1 MDDQSSAEVLIERND
16 GWATVVFN
24 RPERRNALTRTLL
37 DQLAT
42 AVDALSADESV
53 AAIVLRGAEGAF
65 SSGIDLTDLQA
76 NTSPDAALALRS
88 SVKRAHLA
96 LFNCKCPIV
105 VALERY
111 SINGSTAYA
120 LAADILVAGES
131 AFMQI
136 GEINQGARI
145 PMNAAWLKLKVSE
158 TVLARVALMGDRVPA
173 AEMQRLGVV
182 HDLVPD
188 TQVVSTAEAYA
199 KRLAA
204 HPTGSARNIKL
215 DITQQRH
222 VDPEVWFADTPS
234 TALLTADQVRS

>member
-1 MDDQSSAEVLIERND
+1 MDDQSSAEILVERND
-16 GWATVVFN
+16 GWATVVLN
-24 RPERRNALTRTLL
+24 RPQRRNALTRPLL

-42 AVDALSADESV
+42 AIDQLSADESI

-76 NTSPDAALALRS
+76 NTSPDAAVAMHTT
-88 SVKRAHLA
+88 VERAHLA

-145 PMNAAWLKLKVSE
+145 PMNAAWLRLKVSE

-173 AEMQRLGVV
+173 AEMHRLGVV

-188 TQVVSTAEAYA
+188 TQVVATAEAHA

-204 HPTGSARNIKL
+204 YPAASARNIKR
-215 DITQQRH
+215 DITHQRQ
-222 VDPEVWFADTPS
+222 VDPEVWFAHTPS
-234 TALLTADQVRS
+234 SALLTAQQVRS